1 MWHQITHKNNSSNN
15 CKLLNRYSAAYIKQ
29 KVNGGACMTTSR
41 YDVLSN
47 KTCSGTN
54 ILLPE
59 CLLQINIDWQIQ
71 VYNTFCVYT
80 TTKLFIKHK
89 FRQLYQFCIWVT
101 IHQQSPVRIHYYIV
115 YDLMYSTYTMLY
127 FLW

>member
-1 MWHQITHKNNSSNN
+1 
-15 CKLLNRYSAAYIKQ
+15 
-29 KVNGGACMTTSR
+29 MTTSR

-59 CLLQINIDWQIQ
+59 CLLQINIDWQKQ
-71 VYNTFCVYT
+71 LYYTCCVYT
-80 TTKLFIKHK
+80 TTQLFIKHK
-89 FRQLYQFCIWVT
+89 VRQLYQSFIRVT
-101 IHQQSPVRIHYYIV
+101 IPHQSPVRIHYYIV
-115 YDLMYSTYTMLY
+115 YDLMYSTNTILY